1 MIKIN
6 ISSDKSC
13 CYQVPSDTMRWESHL
28 ISVVFIP
35 PKHKPNLTK
44 WETSERFKLKDIL
57 HSTWQ
62 VLIKIVK
69 VMKRGNI
76 KKFTKQ
82 RRLWNTSEWNIGLFS
97 PFYFFFKYLY
107 ISVWTLHTYFIF
119 WVIIQYMLFIYFFV
133 YNI

>member
-76 KKFTKQ
+76 KKLTKQ

-97 PFYFFFKYLY
+97 PFYFFQIFIY
-107 ISVWTLHTYFIF
+107 ISVDFAYLFYILGYNPIY
-119 WVIIQYMLFIYFFV
+119 VIYLFFCL
-133 YNI
+133 